1 METLLTLA
9 VVLVAVPLALVLY
22 ITMAETLLQ
31 LLPESK
37 RPLLRPWLW
46 VGPALLALTVY
57 LIYPVLNT
65 IYLSF
70 QDSKGENF
78 VGVENYLY
86 IFTDRDTLIAYR
98 NNLLWLVLFTGA
110 TVSLGLLIAV
120 LTDRVRYEA
129 WVKSLIFLPMAISFV
144 AAGAI
149 WKFMLD
155 FNPKLGLVNAFLKGV
170 LDVNPIA
177 WLQTGP
183 ANNFVLIAV
192 GIWMWTG
199 FCTVILS
206 AGLKGIPKEVLEAA
220 RVDGANEIQIFWQ
233 IIIPMMSSTIA
244 VVATTMVINVLK
256 VFDIVYVMTSGLH
269 NTDVIAN
276 RMFQMFYVERQDGRS
291 AALAVVL
298 LLAIIPF
305 MILNIRRFRQQEA
318 MR

>member
-1 METLLTLA
+1 MLTLA
-9 VVLVAVPLALVLY
+9 VVLVVVPLALVLY

-37 RPLLRPWLW
+37 RPHLRPWLW

-129 WVKSLIFLPMAISFV
+129 WAKSLIFLPMAISFV

-149 WKFMLD
+149 WKFMID

-170 LDVNPIA
+170 LEVNPIA

>member
-1 METLLTLA
+1 MLTLA
-9 VVLVAVPLALVLY
+9 VVLVVVPLALVLY

-37 RPLLRPWLW
+37 RPHLRPWLW

-129 WVKSLIFLPMAISFV
+129 WAKSLIFLPMAISFV

-170 LDVNPIA
+170 LEVNPIA